1 MFFQFFWAESRT
13 RTGDL
18 FITNELLYQLSYF
31 GDTLFFLKCDAKVV
45 NNILLAKYFAYFF
58 SKPWFLWSEDLVSC
72 LNLFQIVC
80 EVGINNGAQPGIF
93 PFREICSLL
102 IDYQRK
108 GEIPYVET
116 SRFVENLL
124 VFSF

>member
-1 MFFQFFWAESRT
+1 M
-13 RTGDL
+13 
-18 FITNELLYQLSYF
+18 
-31 GDTLFFLKCDAKVV
+31 

-58 SKPWFLWSEDLVSC
+58 FKAVILWSEDLVSC

-108 GEIPYVET
+108 GEISYVET

-124 VFSF
+124 VFIKSKVYVL